1 MLKQYFPCSIQL
13 TLRYNDDRVT
23 CDTFQEW
30 RTELSTGAAKQYP
43 MLVLAETYIRSTL
56 SSSAVPSF
64 LVPFSFVV
72 VTGKGG

>member
-23 CDTFQEW
+23 CDTF
-30 RTELSTGAAKQYP
+30 RAELSTGAAKQYP